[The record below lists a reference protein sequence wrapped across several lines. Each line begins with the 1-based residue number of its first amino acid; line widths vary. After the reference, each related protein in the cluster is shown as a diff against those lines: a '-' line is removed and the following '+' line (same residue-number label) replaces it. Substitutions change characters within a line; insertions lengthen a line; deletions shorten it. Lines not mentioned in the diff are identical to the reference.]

1 MFRSNCSLQK
11 YLDYFH
17 HHYLN
22 VLYKMNMYDKLDLH
36 SFTLFVIFQAR
47 SG

>member
-17 HHYLN
+17 HNYLN
-22 VLYKMNMYDKLDLH
+22 VLYKINMYDKLDLH
-36 SFTLFVIFQAR
+36 SFILDVTFQAH